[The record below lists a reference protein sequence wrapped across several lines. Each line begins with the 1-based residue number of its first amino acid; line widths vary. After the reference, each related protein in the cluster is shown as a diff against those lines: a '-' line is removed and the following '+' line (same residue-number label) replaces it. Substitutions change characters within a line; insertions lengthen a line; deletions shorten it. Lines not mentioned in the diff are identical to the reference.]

1 MPWSRYL
8 GAFQR
13 HSLQSFVQGLPCRS
27 RDQTPEARRH
37 LPTGETH
44 RSKRSFANGVKLH
57 FAAAW
62 TQRTM
67 QTADRSLEKN
77 HRPEYGCW
85 LCPRLP
91 AGHLPGTLSSQVE
104 AGFPMWAGC
113 GDLTPGTQRPCSPG
127 LHHTWLCSGC
137 RAPSSLCVFAP
148 APHLSVPGAPAR
160 GTPAQSPRAVPP
172 QPGRPTLAPTWRRP
186 SPPGHTRTHC
196 GSWSG
201 SR

>member
-1 MPWSRYL
+1 MGEGEAQPAGKAGVCPNLLDQPRL
-8 GAFQR
+8 GDTT
-13 HSLQSFVQGLPCRS
+13 C
-27 RDQTPEARRH
+27 
-37 LPTGETH
+37 PT
-44 RSKRSFANGVKLH
+44 RPP
-57 FAAAW
+57 
-62 TQRTM
+62 RTA
-67 QTADRSLEKN
+67 QQLGTLEKN

-91 AGHLPGTLSSQVE
+91 AGHLPGPPSSQVE
-104 AGFPMWAGC
+104 PGFPMWADC

-137 RAPSSLCVFAP
+137 RALSSLCVFAP

-172 QPGRPTLAPTWRRP
+172 QPGRPTRAPTWRRP